1 MMLKKRRF
9 PMSGNIGA
17 DPRPVRTALRK
28 NMRKKIARLVQ
39 VIRTSARRGA
49 AVAIQVLVNGLLK
62 NQGQCVRGTSA

>member
-1 MMLKKRRF
+1 
-9 PMSGNIGA
+9 
-17 DPRPVRTALRK
+17 
-28 NMRKKIARLVQ
+28 VQ